1 MATAM
6 DHTPTRQVYRIFIQ
20 ATPEAIWDAI
30 TKPDWNERYGYRC
43 RQEFD
48 LRPGGAYK
56 AFANDDMRAMG
67 TGEVAVDGEV
77 IEADPPHRL
86 VQTWRATWTGEPA
99 TRLTYEIAA
108 GLGGVSSLTLI
119 HELDGAPGTAAQVGG
134 AIEGAGGG
142 WSEVLSDLKTL
153 LETGKPLYV

>member
-6 DHTPTRQVYRIFIQ
+6 DHTPTMQVYRVFIQ

-67 TGEVAVDGEV
+67 TGEVADNVV
-77 IEADPPHRL
+77 R
-86 VQTWRATWTGEPA
+86 
-99 TRLTYEIAA
+99 
-108 GLGGVSSLTLI
+108 
-119 HELDGAPGTAAQVGG
+119 
-134 AIEGAGGG
+134 
-142 WSEVLSDLKTL
+142 
-153 LETGKPLYV
+153 